1 MPMPTATVRPLEERD
16 ADRAGD
22 VNFVAFHDV
31 ALRHGQQP
39 VVTTPADARSYVRHL
54 LSFDPLG
61 GLVAELDGGVVGMAW
76 IHQRRPVATIGP
88 IAVEPRVQG
97 RGIGRL
103 LVERCIETA
112 GPRIPQIR
120 LVQESFNATSLALY
134 LRTGFRVVSP
144 LVELELAP
152 GARVVGVGASGARL
166 RAAGAADRARLVER
180 DARAFGAP
188 RPQSIDLYLRSGRAL
203 VAERGTALAGYAFG
217 IGLGPVAYLGSA
229 SADDADVLLELLA
242 SLTLELHGAQTGLRT
257 LVPANDRRLVEGL
270 LGIGFRVFRACHYMV
285 RGGGTAPPS
294 NYVLMN
300 GDFM

>member
-1 MPMPTATVRPLEERD
+1 MTMATIRVLEERD
-16 ADRAGD
+16 AERAGE
-22 VNFVAFHDV
+22 VNFLAFYDV
-31 ALRHGQQP
+31 ALRHGQTP

-61 GLVAELDGGVVGMAW
+61 GLVAELDGGIVGMAW
-76 IHQRRPVATIGP
+76 LHQRRPVATIGP
-88 IAVEPRVQG
+88 VAVDPRVQG

-103 LVERCIETA
+103 LIERCIEAA
-112 GPRIPQIR
+112 GPRIPQVR
-120 LVQESFNATSLALY
+120 LVHESFNARSLGLY

-152 GARVVGVGASGARL
+152 GVGVLGVGPSGARV
-166 RAAGAADRARLVER
+166 RAAGAGDRARLVER

-203 VAERGTALAGYAFG
+203 IAERGPALAGYAFG
-217 IGLGPVAYLGSA
+217 IGIGPVAYLGSA
-229 SADDADVLLELLA
+229 SADDADVLLELLVA
-242 SLTLELHGAQTGLRT
+242 LAIELRGEHTALRT
-257 LVPANDRRLVEGL
+257 LIPANDRRLVEGL
-270 LGIGFRVFRACHYMV
+270 LGVGFRVFRACHYMV